1 MTVHRGGALDAERC
15 GEFSNANWGYDER
28 SAIPDV
34 LDPIVLES
42 VTKNGSADR
51 PGQMRPPLAPI
62 ETGATEHSAPGDK
75 AKIDAGLIEE

>member
-1 MTVHRGGALDAERC
+1 M
-15 GEFSNANWGYDER
+15 
-28 SAIPDV
+28 

-51 PGQMRPPLAPI
+51 PSQMGPALTPI
-62 ETGATEHSAPGDK
+62 ETGATEHSALGDK